1 MFIHNEIR
9 KNLSLFSDICKN
21 HGIKSLYAFGSSVTE
36 QFNPQRSDID
46 LLVEMEDMD
55 PLEKGEKLL
64 SLWDKLEDF
73 FQRKVDLLTR
83 KSLKIHF
90 FWRISIKQ
98 KFYCMTIKEKKYLS
112 DMMRAISLIE
122 SFTANTRSY
131 TEYTMDLKT
140 QSAVERQLAII
151 GEALNQYDKQPER
164 ISLNNTRQIVG
175 FRNRIIHAYDSLDDT
190 LVWAIVVNHLP
201 ALKSEVKTLLENC

>member
-1 MFIHNEIR
+1 
-9 KNLSLFSDICKN
+9 
-21 HGIKSLYAFGSSVTE
+21 
-36 QFNPQRSDID
+36 
-46 LLVEMEDMD
+46 
-55 PLEKGEKLL
+55 
-64 SLWDKLEDF
+64 
-73 FQRKVDLLTR
+73 
-83 KSLKIHF
+83 
-90 FWRISIKQ
+90 
-98 KFYCMTIKEKKYLS
+98 MTIKEKKYLS

-122 SFTANTRSY
+122 SFTANTISY

-175 FRNRIIHAYDSLDDT
+175 FRNRIIHTYDSLDDT

>member
-1 MFIHNEIR
+1 
-9 KNLSLFSDICKN
+9 
-21 HGIKSLYAFGSSVTE
+21 
-36 QFNPQRSDID
+36 
-46 LLVEMEDMD
+46 
-55 PLEKGEKLL
+55 
-64 SLWDKLEDF
+64 
-73 FQRKVDLLTR
+73 
-83 KSLKIHF
+83 
-90 FWRISIKQ
+90 
-98 KFYCMTIKEKKYLS
+98 MTMKEKKYLS

-131 TEYTMDLKT
+131 MEYTVDLKT

-164 ISLNNTRQIVG
+164 ISLNNTRKIVG

-190 LVWAIVVNHLP
+190 LVWPIVVNHLP